1 LFEAIVL
8 NQWFLTGE
16 APPREGEEI
25 SKGREPLMLCNM
37 ESFLMG
43 MCIFQTLP

>member
-16 APPREGEEI
+16 APPQGGWR
-25 SKGREPLMLCNM
+25 N
-37 ESFLMG
+37 
-43 MCIFQTLP
+43 FQGARALTCSATWKVF